1 MNEHRPV
8 SSNSVFLSDCAR
20 IHQQWHDRAKS
31 LDTEGLLAL
40 YAKEAV
46 LESPLVQAIFDDRES
61 GILRGHREIR
71 PFFEEGARRR
81 PNALVRWH
89 RTGRWLSDGERLL
102 VWEYPRQAPDGD
114 QVDLVEVME
123 IADGL
128 IQHHRVY
135 WGSFGTALLTRSAV
149 DKVRKM
155 A

>member
-1 MNEHRPV
+1 
-8 SSNSVFLSDCAR
+8 VFLSDCAR
-20 IHQQWHDRAKS
+20 IHQQWHGRAKS
-31 LDTEGLLAL
+31 PGTEGLLAL

-46 LESPLVQAIFDDRES
+46 LETPLVRAIFDDRES

-71 PFFEEGARRR
+71 LFFEEGARRR

-89 RTGRWLSDGERLL
+89 RTGRWLTDGERLL

-128 IQHHRVY
+128 IQYHRVY
-135 WGSFGTALLTRSAV
+135 WGWFGTPLLTRSGV
-149 DKVRKM
+149 DKVRKI
-155 A
+155 AENQILAHVE